1 MNATPDPGGA
11 PVKSPLLRNAGI
23 TAAILLAPG
32 GFILGG
38 ILLGRAIRKRREA
51 QAAQAPD
58 HGDAAPD

>member
-1 MNATPDPGGA
+1 MARNGA
-11 PVKSPLLRNAGI
+11 I

-51 QAAQAPD
+51 QASQAPD
-58 HGDAAPD
+58 HGDAATPAAAD